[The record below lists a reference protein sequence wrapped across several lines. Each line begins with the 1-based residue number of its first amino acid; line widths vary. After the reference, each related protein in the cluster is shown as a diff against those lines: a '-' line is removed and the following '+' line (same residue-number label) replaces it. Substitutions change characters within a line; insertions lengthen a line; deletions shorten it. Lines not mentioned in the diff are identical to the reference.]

1 MSFLTRGRN
10 QRVSLAA
17 GPTFIPE
24 QYATLLDVLGL
35 DPAATADEVVAAV
48 TALAEKAAET
58 PESTGSDPA
67 AVAASAPTSV
77 VIDAETWEDIKVA
90 ARLGVTAQTQEK
102 RLAAEQ
108 VVDQAISLGRL
119 SASAREDMIR
129 KYNLDPDGAVA
140 QLSRMKAIPRVEA
153 GHALDGNNNQPTGW
167 VR

>member
-10 QRVSLAA
+10 QRVRLAT
-17 GPTFIPE
+17 GPTFTPE
-24 QYATLLDVLGL
+24 QHTTLLDVLAL
-35 DPAATADEVVAAV
+35 DPAATADDVLAAV

-58 PESTGSDPA
+58 PESTDSDPA
-67 AVAASAPTSV
+67 DMAASGPTSV

-119 SASAREDMIR
+119 SASHREAMIR

-140 QLSRMKAIPRVEA
+140 QLSRMRTIPRIEA
-153 GHALDGNNNQPTGW
+153 GHPHEENNGQPTGW

>member
-10 QRVSLAA
+10 QHVRLAA
-17 GPTFIPE
+17 GPAFTPE
-24 QYATLLDVLGL
+24 QYATLLDVLAL
-35 DPAATADEVVAAV
+35 DQAATADDVLAAV

-58 PESTGSDPA
+58 AEPADTDPA
-67 AVAASAPTSV
+67 DMAASGPTSV

-119 SASAREDMIR
+119 SASSREDMIR
-129 KYNLDPDGAVA
+129 QYNLDPDRAVA

-153 GHALDGNNNQPTGW
+153 GHNRDDHNGQPTGW